1 MSTYNDASLIYYP
14 SGFKAGKAYSLKPT
28 DGSGDLT
35 FTRASTAT
43 RVNSAGLIEEVATG
57 VPRIDYTGG
66 GCAKLLLE
74 PQRTNLA
81 LRSEEF
87 NNAYWTKRN
96 VTINA
101 NSTTSPDG
109 NITADE
115 LIDNATNFLHD
126 VYFAPSGF
134 IQNTFFTISAFVK
147 PNTITAC
154 RLIASS
160 VPNSNAAFA
169 SFNLLTQVTTASNS
183 GNFSNATSKIE
194 LFTNGWYRVSLTFQT
209 GATGTSWYAD
219 GCSLRLEKPYQTQI
233 YSGTGEGIYAWG
245 AQFEQ
250 GSYATSYIPTTS
262 TAVTRVADSASKSG
276 ISSLI
281 NSEEGVLYA
290 EIAAL
295 ADDLSNRQISLNNGT
310 TDDRIQ
316 LYYTTPSNTVSVF
329 YKSQSGATAF
339 ILNHTLAD
347 ITQFNK
353 LAFKWKENDFALWSN
368 GVEVATQT
376 SGVTSIP
383 NTLTRLDFEQFNGS
397 ADFYGNC
404 QSLMVFPSALS
415 DTELATLTTL

>member
-1 MSTYNDASLIYYP
+1 MVVTESITNVHVYVGEFAGTIAGDIY
-14 SGFKAGKAYSLKPT
+14 
-28 DGSGDLT
+28 
-35 FTRASTAT
+35 
-43 RVNSAGLIEEVATG
+43 
-57 VPRIDYTGG
+57 
-66 GCAKLLLE
+66 C
-74 PQRTNLA
+74 QRT
-81 LRSEEF
+81 
-87 NNAYWTKRN
+87 
-96 VTINA
+96 
-101 NSTTSPDG
+101 
-109 NITADE
+109 
-115 LIDNATNFLHD
+115 
-126 VYFAPSGF
+126 
-134 IQNTFFTISAFVK
+134 Q
-147 PNTITAC
+147 
-154 RLIASS
+154 
-160 VPNSNAAFA
+160 
-169 SFNLLTQVTTASNS
+169 
-183 GNFSNATSKIE
+183 
-194 LFTNGWYRVSLTFQT
+194 
-209 GATGTSWYAD
+209 
-219 GCSLRLEKPYQTQI
+219 LEV
-233 YSGTGEGIYAWG
+233 
-245 AQFEQ
+245 
-250 GSYATSYIPTTS
+250 GSYPTSYIPTTS
-262 TAVTRVADSASKSG
+262 TAVTRVADSASKRG

>member
-14 SGFKAGKAYSLKPT
+14 SGYKAGKAYSLKPT

-43 RVNSAGLIEEVATG
+43 RVNAAGLIESVATG

-66 GCAKLLLE
+66 GCGKLLLE
-74 PQRTNLA
+74 GQRTNLILNSNEITSA
-81 LRSEEF
+81 D
-87 NNAYWTKRN
+87 WI
-96 VTINA
+96 INA
-101 NSTTSPDG
+101 SGIRLDNQIISPDG
-109 NITADE
+109 TNNGGTFESTGSSALLQNAGASVTIGQPYTNSIYLKRISGTSPVNIRDVSGNTIPITLTSEWQRFSSSLVATSSAGRIAVT
-115 LIDNATNFLHD
+115 IDNAGTTIG
-126 VYFAPSGF
+126 VYAG
-134 IQNTFFTISAFVK
+134 
-147 PNTITAC
+147 
-154 RLIASS
+154 
-160 VPNSNAAFA
+160 
-169 SFNLLTQVTTASNS
+169 QVEN
-183 GNFSNATSKIE
+183 
-194 LFTNGWYRVSLTFQT
+194 
-209 GATGTSWYAD
+209 
-219 GCSLRLEKPYQTQI
+219 
-233 YSGTGEGIYAWG
+233 
-245 AQFEQ
+245 
-250 GSYATSYIPTTS
+250 GSYATSYIPTTT